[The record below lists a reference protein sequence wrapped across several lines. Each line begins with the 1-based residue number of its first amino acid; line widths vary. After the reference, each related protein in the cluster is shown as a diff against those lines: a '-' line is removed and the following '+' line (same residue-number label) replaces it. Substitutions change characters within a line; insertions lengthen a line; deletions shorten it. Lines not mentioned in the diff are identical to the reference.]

1 MEQTKIDGFGSQ
13 SPKIILHIAN
23 RPPLDVYAGDINRPL
38 QLNEAADIIAQ
49 TGNHWRKVFSI
60 LAKISFA
67 LFDTQCTSW
76 QQYRDTKL
84 LTQDGFEF
92 VSFSPVQ
99 ASQAWKTE
107 GQLSSVS
114 ILCGFQYAETQLQL
128 NTLVSHQQFAKLQ
141 WSEPLQCLVT
151 PYFDWRQLNNVM
163 LEVVISIIKNKQC
176 SDSKTE

>member
-1 MEQTKIDGFGSQ
+1 MNQINIDGFGSQ
-13 SPKIILHIAN
+13 TPKVILHIAN
-23 RPPLDVYAGDINRPL
+23 RPPLDVYAGDVNRPL

-67 LFDTQCTSW
+67 LFDTQCSSW

-92 VSFSPVQ
+92 VSFSSVQ
-99 ASQAWKTE
+99 ASQTWQTE
-107 GQLSSVS
+107 RQFSSISMV
-114 ILCGFQYAETQLQL
+114 CGFQYAETQLPL
-128 NTLVSHQQFAKLQ
+128 NGLVGHQQFAKLL

-151 PYFDWRQLNNVM
+151 PYFDWRQLNNAM

-176 SDSKTE
+176 PDS